1 MAKHTG
7 LGKGLDSLISKK
19 YTEEKKPAP
28 KKAPA
33 AEPEGKEV
41 TVGIELI
48 TPNRQQPRKNFD
60 EAALAEL
67 AESIKVHGVI
77 QPLIVIKKG
86 KGYEIIA
93 GERRYR
99 AARSLGLKELPVIIR
114 SYTEKEKNEIAL
126 IENIQREDL
135 NAIEE
140 AKAYEKLIND
150 YGLRQEDLAERIAKS
165 RSAVTNTLRL
175 LKLPETVQQY
185 VIEGRLSEGHA
196 RALLG
201 AGSAPLQ
208 EKLAK
213 LAVEK
218 GLSVREIEALC
229 KKPATKKKKRSKK
242 SPDDEIYARLEEDLR
257 QIMSTKVS
265 INRETPEK
273 GRIVIEY
280 YSLDELDRLTELF
293 KRGKED

>member
-41 TVGIELI
+41 MVSTDLI

-77 QPLIVIKKG
+77 QPLIVVKKG

-175 LKLPETVQQY
+175 LKLPESVQQY

-201 AGSAPLQ
+201 ASSAPLQ

-229 KKPATKKKKRSKK
+229 KKPAAKKKKRSKK

-293 KRGKED
+293 KRGKEG